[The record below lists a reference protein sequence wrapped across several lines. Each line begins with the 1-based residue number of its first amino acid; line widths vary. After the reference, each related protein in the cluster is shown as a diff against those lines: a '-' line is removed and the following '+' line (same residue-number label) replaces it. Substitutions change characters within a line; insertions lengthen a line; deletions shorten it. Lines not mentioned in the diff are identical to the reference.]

1 MNVLTQK
8 DLFTKRY
15 RTVPRRDPLEETMQ
29 IALNDLLK
37 LLLRDG
43 RVDWWHTPNG
53 GLRDIRTAAKL
64 KAMGVRPGVA
74 DFFLTWAIPVSVV
87 NDPHVHTFPQ
97 NLFLELKRRGE
108 ELSLEQEQ
116 FRDSITAK
124 GSYYEV
130 ADSIDEAVA
139 ILKKYGVLKNIK

>member
-1 MNVLTQK
+1 MNAPAQK
-8 DLFTKRY
+8 DWITGRY
-15 RTVPRRDPLEETMQ
+15 RKVRRLDPLESEIQ
-29 IALNDLLK
+29 INLNNLLK

-53 GLRDIRTAAKL
+53 MACDIRTAAKF

-74 DFFLTWAIPVSVV
+74 DFFFTWAEPVSVV
-87 NDPHVHTFPQ
+87 AEPNVQKFPR

-108 ELSLEQEQ
+108 YLSPAQEQ
-116 FRDSITAK
+116 FRDSVTAK

-130 ADSIDEAVA
+130 ADSIDEAVE
-139 ILKKYGVLKNIK
+139 ILKRYGVLKNVK